1 MEEFEVFRLVV
12 QNKTSFKLQKNFAL
26 NQVKLKS
33 VWFVLPFPKQTD
45 LIWGSALF
53 LDYYL
58 FKLTSEIISLQCFD
72 FVYF

>member
-33 VWFVLPFPKQTD
+33 V
-45 LIWGSALF
+45 
-53 LDYYL
+53 
-58 FKLTSEIISLQCFD
+58 
-72 FVYF
+72 